1 MKDVIN
7 ISHESVAIVQPAI
20 NKAFRCMHFMSI
32 LFDSEL
38 SLRGVLRNLN
48 ISIFELEPKI
58 NKHEIDEK
66 T

>member
-7 ISHESVAIVQPAI
+7 ISHKSVAIVQPAI
-20 NKAFRCMHFMSI
+20 NKAFRCMHFMRV
-32 LFDSEL
+32 LFDSKL
-38 SLRGVLRNLN
+38 SLRGVFRDLN